1 MSQTT
6 TNPLQDLLTLRDRM
20 NRLFEE
26 SMGKLSSVGDQLPSG
41 YWSPPVDIFEDHER
55 VVFRVD
61 LPGIVGED
69 VEINVEDGNL
79 VFRGERKMS
88 PDIRRENIQL
98 LERSFGPFRR
108 SFRLPPGVDT
118 EKVHAEIRDG
128 ILTITLVKRGEAQ
141 PKRVQIQVD

>member
-1 MSQTT
+1 MSKTT
-6 TNPLQDLLTLRDRM
+6 SNPLQDLLTLRDRM

-26 SMGKLSSVGDQLPSG
+26 SLGKFSAVGDQPPAG
-41 YWSPPVDIFEDHER
+41 YWSPPVDIFEDYER

-61 LPGIVGED
+61 LPGILGED
-69 VEINVEDGNL
+69 VDVNVEDGNL

-88 PDIRRENIQL
+88 PEIRRENIQL

-118 EKVHAEIRDG
+118 DKVHAEMREG
-128 ILTITLVKRGEAQ
+128 ILTITLVKRADAR

>member
-1 MSQTT
+1 MSKSTA
-6 TNPLQDLLTLRDRM
+6 NPFQDLLTLRDRM

-26 SMGKLSSVGDQLPSG
+26 SLGKFSSVGDQPPSG
-41 YWSPPVDIFEDHER
+41 YWSPPVDIFEDYER

-61 LPGIVGED
+61 LPGIQRDD
-69 VEINVEDGNL
+69 VEVNVEDGNL
-79 VFRGERKMS
+79 VLRGERKLN

-128 ILTITLVKRGEAQ
+128 VLTLTLVKRPESRPQ
-141 PKRVQIQVD
+141 KVQIQVD

>member
-6 TNPLQDLLTLRDRM
+6 VNPLQDLLTLRDRM

-26 SMGKLSSVGDQLPSG
+26 SMGKLSSAGDPLPSG
-41 YWSPPVDIFEDHER
+41 YWSPAVDIFEDHER

-61 LPGIVGED
+61 LPGIVSED

-79 VFRGERKMS
+79 VFRGERRMS

-108 SFRLPPGVDT
+108 TFRLPPGVDT
-118 EKVHAEIRDG
+118 EKVRAEIRDG
-128 ILTITLVKRGEAQ
+128 ILTITLVKRADAR

>member
-1 MSQTT
+1 MSKTT
-6 TNPLQDLLTLRDRM
+6 ANPFQDLLTLRDRM

-26 SMGKLSSVGDQLPSG
+26 SLGKFSSVGDQPTTG
-41 YWSPPVDIFEDHER
+41 YWSPPVDIFEDYER

-61 LPGIVGED
+61 LPGVQRED
-69 VEINVEDGNL
+69 VEVNVDDGNL
-79 VFRGERKMS
+79 VLRGERKMN

-108 SFRLPPGVDT
+108 LFRLPPGVDT

-128 ILTITLVKRGEAQ
+128 ILTITLVKRAEDP